1 MNDIVD
7 LLETRA
13 REQPD
18 RLLLAW
24 EPFEGPAR
32 EWTRGAF
39 LDDVRRVAG
48 GLARRGV
55 RPGDRV
61 LLHANNCPEFLLT
74 WFACAW
80 RGAVCV
86 VLNPKSASDELAFF
100 ADHTGAV
107 GIVTQR
113 GLPGTPPSL
122 HSGAHHLRWQ
132 IVIDA
137 DDADHAH
144 DADDADHADDAAH
157 AIGFESLH
165 DAPIE
170 RARLDSLAPGSMM
183 FTSGTSSRPKAVV
196 WSRAN
201 ALWAAQLCAVG
212 IGLLSSDI
220 VLIPLPLY
228 HVVGLAWSVLPALQA
243 GAAIVLQPR
252 FSASRFWPMALAR
265 RCTFAPHVQFTS
277 AALFRQPVPP
287 AHHFRLWCNSVWLP
301 DHERHFRVPILGW
314 WGMTELVA
322 PGILGRANRP
332 VAPGAIGL
340 VAPGYAARMA
350 DSHSMSLAPGEVGEL
365 EILGE
370 RGRTLFA
377 GYFNDE
383 DANAAAFTADGWFR
397 TGDRMKVHADGSI
410 QFLERA
416 RDVIKC
422 GGEGVSPAEVERVV
436 RAVPGV
442 ADVSVVG
449 RADGAMGEVAVAFV
463 VPADPNAAT
472 EALSREIDA
481 ACRAQL
487 AGFKVPREIRFLASL
502 PLVGINKVA
511 KGQLRRLAARTDTDT
526 DTDTS
531 TGTSSTG
538 TGSGTDTSTGT
549 SSTGTGSGCGTKTV
563 TDDRDR
569 DLPARAKGGPA

>member
-1 MNDIVD
+1 MDDIVD
-7 LLETRA
+7 LLEARA
-13 REQPD
+13 REQPE

-48 GLARRGV
+48 ALAQRGV

-80 RGAVCV
+80 IGAVCV
-86 VLNPKSASDELAFF
+86 VLNPKSATDELAFF
-100 ADHTGAV
+100 AHHTGAV

-113 GLPGTPPSL
+113 GLPGTPPSIGV
-122 HSGAHHLRWQ
+122 GAHRLRWQ
-132 IVIDA
+132 IVIDNDDE
-137 DDADHAH
+137 DDANDGT
-144 DADDADHADDAAH
+144 
-157 AIGFESLH
+157 GFASLH
-165 DAPIE
+165 DAPVE
-170 RARLDSLAPGSMM
+170 RARLDPLAPGSMM

-201 ALWAAQLCAVG
+201 ALWAAQLCAAG

-220 VLIPLPLY
+220 VLVPLPLY

-252 FSASRFWPMALAR
+252 FSASRFWPVALAR

-301 DHERHFRVPILGW
+301 DYERHFRVPILGW

-322 PGILGRANRP
+322 PGILGRADRP
-332 VAPGAIGL
+332 VAPGAIGR

-350 DSHSMSLAPGEVGEL
+350 DSRNLSLAPGEAGEL

-422 GGEGVSPAEVERVV
+422 GGEGVSSAEVERVV

-449 RADGAMGEVAVAFV
+449 RADGAMGEVPVAFV
-463 VPADPNAAT
+463 VPSDADAST

-487 AGFKVPREIRFLASL
+487 AGFKVPREIRFLGSL

-511 KGQLRRLAARTDTDT
+511 RGELRRLAADAGTDTDT
-526 DTDTS
+526 KA
-531 TGTSSTG
+531 G
-538 TGSGTDTSTGT
+538 TG
-549 SSTGTGSGCGTKTV
+549 
-563 TDDRDR
+563 DRDR
-569 DLPARAKGGPA
+569 YLPAEGGQA

>member
-1 MNDIVD
+1 MDDIVD

-24 EPFEGPAR
+24 EPFEGAER
-32 EWTRGAF
+32 EWSRGAF

-48 GLARRGV
+48 GLAQRGV

-74 WFACAW
+74 WFGCAW
-80 RGAVCV
+80 IGAVCV
-86 VLNPKSASDELAFF
+86 VLNPKSATDELAFF

-113 GLPGTPPSL
+113 GLPGTPPSTGA
-122 HSGAHHLRWQ
+122 GAHRLRWQ

-137 DDADHAH
+137 G
-144 DADDADHADDAAH
+144 DADDTA
-157 AIGFESLH
+157 GFASLH
-165 DAPIE
+165 DAPVE
-170 RARLDSLAPGSMM
+170 RVRLDPLAPGSMM

-201 ALWAAQLCAVG
+201 ALWAAQSCAAG
-212 IGLLSSDI
+212 IGLLRSDI
-220 VLIPLPLY
+220 VLVPLPLY
-228 HVVGLAWSVLPALQA
+228 HVVGLAWSVLPALHA
-243 GAAIVLQPR
+243 GATIVLLPR
-252 FSASRFWPMALAR
+252 FSASRFWPVALAR

-277 AALFRQPVPP
+277 AALFGQPVPP
-287 AHHFRLWCNSVWLP
+287 AHAFRLWCNSVWLP
-301 DHERHFRVPILGW
+301 EYERHFGVPILGW
-314 WGMTELVA
+314 WGMTELLA
-322 PGILGRANRP
+322 PGILGQADRA
-332 VAPGAIGL
+332 VAPGAIGW

-350 DSHSMSLAPGEVGEL
+350 GSGGASLAPGEVGEV

-383 DANAAAFTADGWFR
+383 EANAAAFTADGWFR

-463 VPADPNAAT
+463 VPTDASAST

-481 ACRAQL
+481 ACRALL

-511 KGQLRRLAARTDTDT
+511 KGELRRLAADNA
-526 DTDTS
+526 
-531 TGTSSTG
+531 
-538 TGSGTDTSTGT
+538 
-549 SSTGTGSGCGTKTV
+549 TKARD
-563 TDDRDR
+563 DDRDR
-569 DLPARAKGGPA
+569 NLPAEGSPA

>member
-1 MNDIVD
+1 MDAMDDIVD

-13 REQPD
+13 REHPG

-24 EPFEGPAR
+24 EPFEGATR
-32 EWTRGAF
+32 EWSRGAF

-80 RGAVCV
+80 LGAVCV
-86 VLNPKSASDELAFF
+86 VLNPKSATDELAFF

-113 GLPGTPPSL
+113 GLPGTPPPVGSD
-122 HSGAHHLRWQ
+122 AHCLRWQ
-132 IVIDA
+132 IVIDS
-137 DDADHAH
+137 DDAT
-144 DADDADHADDAAH
+144 
-157 AIGFESLH
+157 GFASLH
-165 DAPIE
+165 DTPVE
-170 RARLDSLAPGSMM
+170 RAPLDRLAPGSMM

-201 ALWAAQLCAVG
+201 ALWAAQSCAAG
-212 IGLLSSDI
+212 IGLLPSDI
-220 VLIPLPLY
+220 VLVPLPLY
-228 HVVGLAWSVLPALQA
+228 HVVGLAWSWLPALQA

-252 FSASRFWPMALAR
+252 FSASRFWPAALAR

-277 AALFRQPVPP
+277 AALFRQSVPP
-287 AHHFRLWCNSVWLP
+287 AHHFRLWCNSAWLP
-301 DHERHFRVPILGW
+301 DYERHFRVPILGW

-322 PGILGRANRP
+322 PPIMGRPDRA
-332 VAPGAIGL
+332 VAPGAIG
-340 VAPGYAARMA
+340 VVVPGYAARMA
-350 DSHSMSLAPGEVGEL
+350 GSGGTSLAPGEVGEV
-365 EILGE
+365 EIRGE
-370 RGRTLFA
+370 RGRTLCA

-383 DANAAAFTADGWFR
+383 DADAAAFTTDGWLR
-397 TGDRMKVHADGSI
+397 TGDRMQVHADGSI

-442 ADVSVVG
+442 ADVAVVG
-449 RADGAMGEVAVAFV
+449 RADDAMGEVAVAFV
-463 VPADPNAAT
+463 VPSDADAWT

-487 AGFKVPREIRFLASL
+487 ASFKVPREIRFLGSL

-511 KGQLRRLAARTDTDT
+511 KGELRRLAADTGTATGTGVDTDT
-526 DTDTS
+526 
-531 TGTSSTG
+531 GTEA
-538 TGSGTDTSTGT
+538 GTDN
-549 SSTGTGSGCGTKTV
+549 
-563 TDDRDR
+563 RDR
-569 DLPARAKGGPA
+569 HLRPEGRPA

>member
-1 MNDIVD
+1 MDDIVD
-7 LLETRA
+7 LLEARA
-13 REQPD
+13 REQPE

-48 GLARRGV
+48 ALAQRGV

-80 RGAVCV
+80 IGAVCV
-86 VLNPKSASDELAFF
+86 VLNPKSATDELAFF
-100 ADHTGAV
+100 AHHTGAV

-113 GLPGTPPSL
+113 GLPGTPPSIGV
-122 HSGAHHLRWQ
+122 GAHRLRWQ
-132 IVIDA
+132 IVIDNDDG
-137 DDADHAH
+137 DDAN
-144 DADDADHADDAAH
+144 DAT
-157 AIGFESLH
+157 GFASLH
-165 DAPIE
+165 DAPVE
-170 RARLDSLAPGSMM
+170 RARLDPLAPGSMM

-201 ALWAAQLCAVG
+201 ALWAAQLCAAG

-220 VLIPLPLY
+220 VLVPLPLY

-252 FSASRFWPMALAR
+252 FSASRFWPVALAR

-301 DHERHFRVPILGW
+301 DYERHFRVPILGW

-322 PGILGRANRP
+322 PGILGRADRP
-332 VAPGAIGL
+332 VAPGAIGR

-350 DSHSMSLAPGEVGEL
+350 DSRNLSLAPGEAGEL

-383 DANAAAFTADGWFR
+383 DANAAAFTADDWFR

-422 GGEGVSPAEVERVV
+422 GGEGVSSAEVERVV

-449 RADGAMGEVAVAFV
+449 RADGAMGEVPVAFV
-463 VPADPNAAT
+463 VPSDADAST

-487 AGFKVPREIRFLASL
+487 AGFKVPREIRFLGSL

-511 KGQLRRLAARTDTDT
+511 RGELRRLAADAGTDTDT
-526 DTDTS
+526 DTKA
-531 TGTSSTG
+531 G
-538 TGSGTDTSTGT
+538 TGN
-549 SSTGTGSGCGTKTV
+549 
-563 TDDRDR
+563 RDR
-569 DLPARAKGGPA
+569 YLPAEGGQA

>member
-1 MNDIVD
+1 MDDIVD

-24 EPFEGPAR
+24 EPFDGPPR
-32 EWTRGAF
+32 EWTYGAF
-39 LDDVRRVAG
+39 LDEVRRVAG

-80 RGAVCV
+80 LGAVCV

-100 ADHTGAV
+100 ADHTGAI

-113 GLPGTPPSL
+113 GLPGTAP
-122 HSGAHHLRWQ
+122 ALRWR
-132 IVIDA
+132 IAIDA
-137 DDADHAH
+137 DDATGFASLRDT
-144 DADDADHADDAAH
+144 AA
-157 AIGFESLH
+157 
-165 DAPIE
+165 E
-170 RARLDSLAPGSMM
+170 RAQRDPLAPGSMM

-196 WSRAN
+196 WTRAN
-201 ALWAAQLCAVG
+201 ALWAAQSCAAG
-212 IGLLSSDI
+212 IGLLPSDI
-220 VLIPLPLY
+220 ALVPLPLY

-252 FSASRFWPMALAR
+252 FSASRFWPVALAR

-277 AALFRQPVPP
+277 AALSRQPVPP
-287 AHHFRLWCNSVWLP
+287 AHDFRLWCNSVWLP
-301 DHERHFRVPILGW
+301 DYERHFRVPILGW

-322 PGILGRANRP
+322 PGIVGRRGEP
-332 VAPGAIGL
+332 VAPGAIGV

-350 DSHSMSLAPGEVGEL
+350 GSGRSSLTPGEIGEI

-370 RGRTLFA
+370 PGRTLFA
-377 GYFNDE
+377 GYFNDD
-383 DANAAAFTADGWFR
+383 DANAAAFTDDGWFR

-422 GGEGVSPAEVERVV
+422 GGEGVSPAEIERVV

-442 ADVSVVG
+442 ADVAVVG

-463 VPADPNAAT
+463 VPSDPEVSTA
-472 EALSREIDA
+472 ALSHEIDA

-487 AGFKVPREIRFLASL
+487 AGFKVPREIRFLAGL

-511 KGQLRRLAARTDTDT
+511 KGELRRLAAAE
-526 DTDTS
+526 TS
-531 TGTSSTG
+531 APQG
-538 TGSGTDTSTGT
+538 
-549 SSTGTGSGCGTKTV
+549 
-563 TDDRDR
+563 
-569 DLPARAKGGPA
+569 